1 MNGADVAALIWAG
14 AFAVLV
20 IFLVIVLI
28 KVSKLLDATSATIR
42 ETGETVGPFLVELT
56 ETTKLT
62 NKQLEKIDVITD
74 NVVDATTNLNS
85 LITTFTTTVGGPLQR
100 VSEIVRSVSGLIGK
114 KK

>member
-14 AFAVLV
+14 SFAVLV
-20 IFLVIVLI
+20 IFLVVVLI

-62 NKQLEKIDVITD
+62 NKQLEKIDVSTD

-85 LITTFTTTVGGPLQR
+85 LITSFTTNVAGPLQR
-100 VSEIVRSVSGLIGK
+100 VGAIVRNVSGLIGK

>member
-20 IFLVIVLI
+20 IFLVLVLI
-28 KVSKLLDATSATIR
+28 KVSKLLDSASATIR
-42 ETGETVGPFLVELT
+42 ETGETVGPLLVELT

-74 NVVDATTNLNS
+74 NVVDATSNLNS
-85 LITTFTTTVGGPLQR
+85 MITSFTNNVAGPLAR
-100 VSEIVRSVSGLIGK
+100 MGEVVKTVSSFLGK